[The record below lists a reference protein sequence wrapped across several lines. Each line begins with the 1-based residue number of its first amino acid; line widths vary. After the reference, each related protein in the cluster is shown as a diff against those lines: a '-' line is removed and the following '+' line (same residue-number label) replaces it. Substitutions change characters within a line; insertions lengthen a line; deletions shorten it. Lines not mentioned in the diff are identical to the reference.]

1 MSAEI
6 LRSFAKTLSLS
17 LDETQL
23 AKLSAYAQ
31 CVWDKKD
38 SLNLT
43 SVENKEEIFARHLAD
58 GLVAAAKLTQ
68 LLGNRPPKEITLAD
82 VGSGAGYIGFTLA
95 VSLPHAQVTCV
106 ESLEKRC
113 AFMNWAL
120 LKAGISNLRIQKAR
134 LGQDALAQFDAVTE
148 RAMGQLTDILPI
160 CMQVVKPGGFFL
172 AYQGEHP
179 QTQHNALP
187 AQTVLSEVENY
198 QLPCQDNKKRH
209 LAVFAKG
216 GSHA

>member
-6 LRSFAKTLSLS
+6 LRSFAKTRSLPLDENQLSQLSL
-17 LDETQL
+17 
-23 AKLSAYAQ
+23 YAQ

-43 SVENKEEIFARHLAD
+43 SVENQEEIFARHLAD
-58 GLVAAAKLTQ
+58 GLVAAAKIAQ
-68 LLGNRPPKEITLAD
+68 LFANAPSKTITIAD

-95 VSLPHAQVTCV
+95 ASLPQAQIVCI

-113 AFMNWAL
+113 AFMNWAA
-120 LKAGISNLRIQKAR
+120 LKAGFSNLHVQKAR
-134 LGQDALAQFDAVTE
+134 LGQDVLTQFDVVTE
-148 RAMGQLTDILPI
+148 RAMGQLVDILPI

-179 QTQHNALP
+179 QTQNLMLP
-187 AQTVLSEVENY
+187 TQTILKDVESY
-198 QLPCQDNKKRH
+198 PLPCADNKKRH
-209 LAVFAKG
+209 LAIFAKG
-216 GSHA
+216 GTHD